1 MHMFVLV
8 CTWCQRM
15 SFVADKRQLLTAIV
29 FVFVVKA
36 DAKKSADC
44 EYQA

>member
-1 MHMFVLV
+1 MFVLV

-15 SFVADKRQLLTAIV
+15 SFVADKRQPLTAIV
-29 FVFVVKA
+29 SVFVAKA
-36 DAKKSADC
+36 DTKKSVDC